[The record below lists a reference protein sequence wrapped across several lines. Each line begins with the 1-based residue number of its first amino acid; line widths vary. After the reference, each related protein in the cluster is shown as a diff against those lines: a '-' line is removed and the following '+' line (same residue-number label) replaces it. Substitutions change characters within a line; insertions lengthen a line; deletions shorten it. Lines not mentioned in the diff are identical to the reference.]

1 MQYPHWLMVAG
12 AVLVVVGFIGLYFVA
27 GTLSPIKSLW
37 KMRRMGNEM
46 PSTDSTSPRRLRKII
61 WAYDGSQIC
70 IAEVDNEIDGDP
82 EKGDPFEA
90 GIIKELIETATDVR
104 ILTQNRREPIDISAS
119 LATHRFYFE
128 DEPTRPR
135 VNPLSFARESLTPC
149 APKHC
154 SLLDVAGI

>member
-12 AVLVVVGFIGLYFVA
+12 AVLVVLGFLGLYFVT

-37 KMRRMGNEM
+37 KMRRRGNEM
-46 PSTDSTSPRRLRKII
+46 PATDSTSPRRLRKII

-70 IAEVDNEIDGDP
+70 IAEVDNPG
-82 EKGDPFEA
+82 KGDPFEA

-119 LATHRFYFE
+119 LVTHRFYFE
-128 DEPTRPR
+128 
-135 VNPLSFARESLTPC
+135 
-149 APKHC
+149 
-154 SLLDVAGI
+154 G

>member
-1 MQYPHWLMVAG
+1 MQYPHWLIVAG

-82 EKGDPFEA
+82 GKGDPFEA
-90 GIIKELIETATDVR
+90 GITKELIETATYVR

-119 LATHRFYFE
+119 LITHRFYFE
-128 DEPTRPR
+128 D
-135 VNPLSFARESLTPC
+135 
-149 APKHC
+149 
-154 SLLDVAGI
+154 

>member
-12 AVLVVVGFIGLYFVA
+12 AVLVVLGFLGLYFVT

-37 KMRRMGNEM
+37 KMRRRGNEM
-46 PSTDSTSPRRLRKII
+46 PATDSTSPRRLRKII

-70 IAEVDNEIDGDP
+70 IAEVDNPG
-82 EKGDPFEA
+82 KGDPFEA

-119 LATHRFYFE
+119 LVTHRFYFE
-128 DEPTRPR
+128 D
-135 VNPLSFARESLTPC
+135 
-149 APKHC
+149 
-154 SLLDVAGI
+154 